1 MLLVYCIILKDQTA
15 TNRMATG
22 KPQSFNSLL
31 TVNKC
36 FIQLLLFWF
45 HLFRSADKIYEDE
58 AVVLVLPPHSCNV
71 TARTF

>member
-1 MLLVYCIILKDQTA
+1 
-15 TNRMATG
+15 
-22 KPQSFNSLL
+22 L

-45 HLFRSADKIYEDE
+45 HLFRSADKIYDDE
-58 AVVLVLPPHSCNV
+58 AVVHLVLPPHPCNL